1 LAVYPRDKTGGLDI
15 RRLTYSKAGAVMS
28 AARVA
33 TDARQL
39 CRYTIDLGV
48 AMGLCQ
54 QRHEGPL
61 EVESVQVSGG

>member
-1 LAVYPRDKTGGLDI
+1 ML
-15 RRLTYSKAGAVMS
+15 

-39 CRYTIDLGV
+39 CRYTIDFTV
-48 AMGLCQ
+48 AIGLCQ
-54 QRHEGPL
+54 QRHEGSL

>member
-1 LAVYPRDKTGGLDI
+1 
-15 RRLTYSKAGAVMS
+15 
-28 AARVA
+28 
-33 TDARQL
+33 
-39 CRYTIDLGV
+39 LGV